1 MALSDEFVFVL
12 PVFGAPYFLGEC
24 KRDDEPGLE
33 LLQEAVDGS
42 IEPVR
47 DLMIAPTFAES
58 EPRWAAITEMLK
70 RKTTK
75 VYANEEGSYGY
86 SVNHATY
93 QGNIVRA
100 IKGGMKYYGC
110 PHYFGDLA
118 VVINRKS
125 LQHLGI
131 VLDCFRRT
139 GKYDEDGAPTYK
151 QPVYMTELN

>member
-1 MALSDEFVFVL
+1 MALSDEFIFVL
-12 PVFGAPYFLGEC
+12 PCFGAPYFLEER
-24 KRDDEPGLE
+24 KRDEPGL
-33 LLQEAVDGS
+33 LATLQEVVEGS

-75 VYANEEGSYGY
+75 VYANEEGAETMA
-86 SVNHATY
+86 VNHATY

-110 PHYFGDLA
+110 PHYFGALA

-125 LQHLGI
+125 LQHLGL
-131 VLDCFRRT
+131 VLDCFTRT
-139 GKYDEDGAPTYK
+139 GEYDADGAPAYK